1 MLSIQSYDYLVSRTT
16 VAADMPVVTTQPE
29 MTSLTADAESLSVLR
44 LVFMNRWVELEE
56 ADGTNYLEDFLV
68 KLREAIEEWAA

>member
-1 MLSIQSYDYLVSRTT
+1 MARRKHDGKSGQTG
-16 VAADMPVVTTQPE
+16 
-29 MTSLTADAESLSVLR
+29 ADALSVMR

-56 ADGTNYLEDFLV
+56 VDGSSYLEDFLV